1 MEITINEKI
10 HLKKSKTLLENI
22 VFINASM
29 EGIYITEYNPER
41 VIKYKVDGEVKD
53 EGTIAIKADYLSIFD
68 YPLTIKNT
76 TRNITLSGAN
86 GIQIKIPYLKD
97 VNEPQLT
104 NNYGDNVCKIE
115 REFFKKINLPEL
127 EKTVLEINSN
137 ELKITAIHSI
147 EIYQLTVPISSIS
160 SQNTYKKQIILKNL
174 ECFKEIIEKSK
185 ADTFSLHL
193 NEEKLIVTSEGNIA
207 IINTINI
214 PIPDYNSV
222 IEKILKSTEG
232 TIAVNAEQMQAV
244 LEIANFITEQID
256 FKIKENL
263 LYIEGKSEKG
273 EFGPCIFI
281 EAIGEGRGTYNSER
295 LKKATQYFE
304 KIIQIM
310 LGDSSPIVFKGG
322 DLTYILAPITT

>member
-10 HLKKSKTLLENI
+10 SVKKSKTLLENI
-22 VFINASM
+22 VFINANK

-41 VIKYKVDGEVKD
+41 VIKYKVNGEVKD
-53 EGTIAIKADYLSIFD
+53 EGTVAIKADYLSIFD

-76 TRNITLSGAN
+76 TRNITLSGAS
-86 GIQIKIPYLKD
+86 GIQIKIPYLRD

-115 REFFKKINLPEL
+115 REFFKKINLPDL

-147 EIYQLTVPISSIS
+147 EMYQHTISTHPN
-160 SQNTYKKQIILKNL
+160 QVGKKQIILKDL
-174 ECFKEIIEKSK
+174 ECFKEVIEKSN
-185 ADTFSLHL
+185 ADIFSLHL
-193 NEEKLIVTSEGNIA
+193 KDEKLVINSEDCVVV
-207 IINTINI
+207 INTINI

-222 IEKILKSTEG
+222 IEKTLKSTEG

-244 LEIANFITEQID
+244 LEVANFITEQID
-256 FKIKENL
+256 FKIKESS

-273 EFGPCIFI
+273 EFGPCIFT

-304 KIIQIM
+304 ENIQIM

-322 DLTYILAPITT
+322 DLTYILAPIAT

>member
-1 MEITINEKI
+1 MEVTINEKI
-10 HLKKSKTLLENI
+10 SVKKSKNLLENI
-22 VFINASM
+22 VFINANK

-41 VIKYKVDGEVKD
+41 VIKYKVNGEVKD
-53 EGTIAIKADYLSIFD
+53 EGTVAIKADYLSIFD

-76 TRNITLSGAN
+76 TRNITLSGAS
-86 GIQIKIPYLKD
+86 GIQIKIPYLRD

-115 REFFKKINLPEL
+115 REFFKKINLPDL

-147 EIYQLTVPISSIS
+147 EMYQHTISTHPN
-160 SQNTYKKQIILKNL
+160 QVGKKQIILKDL
-174 ECFKEIIEKSK
+174 ECFKEVIEKSN
-185 ADTFSLHL
+185 ADIFSLHL
-193 NEEKLIVTSEGNIA
+193 KDEKLVINSEDCVVV
-207 IINTINI
+207 INTINI

-222 IEKILKSTEG
+222 IEKTLKSTEG

-244 LEIANFITEQID
+244 LEVANFITEQID
-256 FKIKENL
+256 FKIKESS

-273 EFGPCIFI
+273 EFGPCIFT

-304 KIIQIM
+304 ENIQIM

-322 DLTYILAPITT
+322 DLTYILAPIAT

>member
-1 MEITINEKI
+1 MRITINEKI
-10 HLKKSKTLLENI
+10 SIKKSKTLLENI

-76 TRNITLSGAN
+76 TRNITLSGAS

-115 REFFKKINLPEL
+115 RKFFKKINLPDL

-137 ELKITAIHSI
+137 ELKITVIHSI
-147 EIYQLTVPISSIS
+147 EIYQLTVPISS
-160 SQNTYKKQIILKNL
+160 QNTYKIILKNL

-185 ADTFSLHL
+185 ANIFSLHI
-193 NEEKLIVTSEGNIA
+193 NENKLVVISEDSIA

-256 FKIKENL
+256 FKIKESL

-273 EFGPCIFI
+273 EFGPCVFI

-304 KIIQIM
+304 KNIQIM